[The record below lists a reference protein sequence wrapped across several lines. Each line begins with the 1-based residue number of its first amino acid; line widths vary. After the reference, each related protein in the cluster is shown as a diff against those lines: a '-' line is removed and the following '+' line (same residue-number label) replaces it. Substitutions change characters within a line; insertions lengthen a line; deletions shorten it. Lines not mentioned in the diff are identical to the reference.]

1 MSQYDY
7 IIVGA
12 GSAGC
17 VLANRLSEDKKNR
30 VLLLEAGPE
39 DKGTLIH
46 MPAGVGQLIADG
58 KKFNWRYE
66 TEGEKELGGRR
77 MYWPRGRGLGGSSSI
92 NGMIYIRGHARDY
105 DHWAQLGLK
114 GWSYS
119 DVLPYFK
126 RSENRK
132 KGANDFHGT
141 EGPLAVSPGES
152 TNPLFRAYIEAGR
165 QAGYPYTGDFNGH
178 QQEGFGPYEMTINDG
193 QRWSAASA
201 FLKPVRDREN
211 LTVVTEAMTTRILFE
226 KKRAA
231 GIEYIRNNEKV
242 QSWAAKE
249 VIISGGAINSPQV
262 LMLSGIGPGEYLKK
276 FNIPVVADL
285 PGVGQNLQDHL
296 DAILYNECS
305 QPITLF
311 SQTKPLNMLKTGLE
325 YMFFKKGLGRG
336 QGLEAGAFVKSRSD
350 LETPD
355 LQMHFISAIMY
366 DHARVP
372 SDRHGYSCHICLLR
386 PESKGH
392 IGLKSNDPFEH
403 ALIQANYLTAEN
415 DIKAMR
421 EGVKIVRNVFAQ
433 KAMDPYRGPELQ
445 PGAHI
450 QRDDQIDAWIRKN
463 AETIYHPV
471 GTCKMGTA
479 GDEMAVVDGELK
491 VRGVEGLRVIDASV
505 MPTLVGGNTNAP
517 TIMIAE
523 KASDMILGK
532 AAPEA
537 EHVKIAEDEMASN
550 AA

>member
-7 IIVGA
+7 IIIGA

-17 VLANRLSEDKKNR
+17 VLANRLSEDKNNR

-39 DKGTLIH
+39 DKSTLIH
-46 MPAGVGQLIADG
+46 MPAGVGKMISTVG
-58 KKFNWRYE
+58 KYNWGYE

-77 MYWPRGRGLGGSSSI
+77 MYWPRGKGLGGSSSI

-105 DHWAQLGLK
+105 DHWGQLGLT

-126 RSENRK
+126 RSESRK
-132 KGANDFHGT
+132 KGGDEFHGD
-141 EGPLAVSPGES
+141 EGPLVVSPGES
-152 TNPLFRAYIEAGR
+152 SIPLFRAFIEAGR
-165 QAGYPYTGDFNGH
+165 EAGYPYTDDFNGY

-201 FLKPVRDREN
+201 YLKPVRSREN

-231 GIEYIRNNEKV
+231 GVEYMRKNEKV

-249 VIISGGAINSPQV
+249 VILSGGAINSPQI
-262 LMLSGIGPGEYLKK
+262 LMLSGIGDPEYLKR
-276 FNIPVVADL
+276 FNIPVVADVK
-285 PGVGQNLQDHL
+285 GVGHNLQDHL
-296 DAILYNECS
+296 DAIVYTECT
-305 QPITLF
+305 QPITLY
-311 SQTKPLNMLKTGLE
+311 SQTKLVNMLKTGME
-325 YMFFKKGLGRG
+325 YTFFKKGAGRG
-336 QGLEAGAFVKSRSD
+336 QGLEAGAFVKSRPD
-350 LETPD
+350 LEVPD
-355 LQMHFISAIMY
+355 LQMHFIAAIMY
-366 DHARVP
+366 DHARVNA
-372 SDRHGYSCHICLLR
+372 DRHGFSCHVCLLR
-386 PESKGH
+386 PESKGFV
-392 IGLKSNDPFEH
+392 GLKSNDPFEH
-403 ALIQANYLTAEN
+403 AFIQANYLKEEN
-415 DIKAMR
+415 DLHAMR
-421 EGVKIVRNVFAQ
+421 EGVKIVRKVLAQ
-433 KAMDPYRGPELQ
+433 KSMEPYRGPELQ
-445 PGAHI
+445 PGAYI
-450 QRDDQIDAWIRKN
+450 QSDEDIEEWVRKN
-463 AETIYHPV
+463 SETIYHPV

-479 GDEMAVVDGELK
+479 NDDMAVVDGELK

-532 AAPEA
+532 AAMEPI
-537 EHVKIAEDEMASN
+537 HIKVAEDEVSTS

>member
-1 MSQYDY
+1 MSQYDF
-7 IIVGA
+7 IVVGA

-17 VLANRLSEDKKNR
+17 VLANRLSEDKNNR
-30 VLLLEAGPE
+30 VLLLEAGPS
-39 DKGTLIH
+39 DKSALIH

-58 KKFNWRYE
+58 KKHNWRYE

-105 DHWAQLGLK
+105 DHWAQLGLT

-119 DVLPYFK
+119 DILPYFK
-126 RSENRK
+126 RSEGRK
-132 KGANDFHGT
+132 KGANDYHGD
-141 EGPLAVSPGES
+141 EGPLSVSPGES
-152 TNPLFRAYIEAGR
+152 TNPLFRAFIEAGR

-178 QQEGFGPYEMTINDG
+178 QQEGFGPYELTIRDG
-193 QRWSAASA
+193 VRCSTANA

-211 LTVVTEAMTTRILFE
+211 LTVVTDAMTTRILFE
-226 KKRAA
+226 KRRAA
-231 GIEYIRNNEKV
+231 GIEYMCKNEKV

-249 VIISGGAINSPQV
+249 VIISGGAINSPQI
-262 LMLSGIGPGEYLKK
+262 LMLSGIGPADYLKR
-276 FNIPVVADL
+276 FNIPLVADV

-296 DAILYNECS
+296 DAIVYNECT

-311 SQTKPLNMLKTGLE
+311 SQTKPLNMLKTGME
-325 YMFFKKGLGRG
+325 YTFFRKGLGRG
-336 QGLEAGAFVKSRSD
+336 QGLEAGAFVKSRPD
-350 LETPD
+350 LELPD

-366 DHARVP
+366 DHARVNA
-372 SDRHGYSCHICLLR
+372 DRHGYSCHVCLLR

-403 ALIQANYLTAEN
+403 ALIQANYLTAES
-415 DIKAMR
+415 DLVAMR
-421 EGVKIVRNVFAQ
+421 EGVKIVRDVLGQ

-445 PGAHI
+445 PGAYV
-450 QRDDQIDAWIRKN
+450 QSDEQIDDWVRKN

-471 GTCKMGTA
+471 GTCKMGTENDA
-479 GDEMAVVDGELK
+479 MAVVDGELK
-491 VRGVEGLRVIDASV
+491 VRGVNGLRVVDASV
-505 MPTLVGGNTNAP
+505 MPTLIGGNTNAP

-523 KASDMILGK
+523 KASDMILNK
-532 AAPEA
+532 AAPRA
-537 EHVKIAEDEMASN
+537 EHIAIAEDAAPSN

>member
-17 VLANRLSEDKKNR
+17 VLANRLSEDKNNK

-39 DKGTLIH
+39 DKSTLIH
-46 MPAGVGQLIADG
+46 MPAGVGKMISTVG
-58 KKFNWRYE
+58 KYNWGYE
-66 TEGEKELGGRR
+66 TEGEKQMGGRR
-77 MYWPRGRGLGGSSSI
+77 MYWPRGKGLGGSSSI

-105 DHWAQLGLK
+105 DQWAQLGLK
-114 GWSYS
+114 GWSFA

-126 RSENRK
+126 RSEGRK
-132 KGANDFHGT
+132 KGEDDFHGGD
-141 EGPLAVSPGES
+141 GPLAVSPGES
-152 TNPLFRAYIEAGR
+152 TNPLFRAFIEAGR
-165 QAGYPYTGDFNGH
+165 EAGYPYTDDFNGF

-231 GIEYIRNNEKV
+231 GIEYVRKNEKV

-249 VIISGGAINSPQV
+249 VILSGGAINTPQI
-262 LMLSGIGPGEYLKK
+262 LMLSGIGDPAYLKR
-276 FNIPVVADL
+276 FNIPVVAES

-296 DAILYNECS
+296 DAIVYTECT
-305 QPITLF
+305 QPITLY
-311 SQTKPLNMLKTGLE
+311 SQTKLVNMLKTGMA
-325 YMFFKKGLGRG
+325 YTFFKKGLGRG
-336 QGLEAGAFVKSRSD
+336 QGLEAGAFVKSRPD
-350 LETPD
+350 LEVPD

-366 DHARVP
+366 DHARVNA
-372 SDRHGYSCHICLLR
+372 DRHGYSCHVCLLR
-386 PESKGH
+386 PESKGFV
-392 IGLKSNDPFEH
+392 GLKSNDPFDH
-403 ALIQANYLTAEN
+403 AFIQANYLSSPN
-415 DIKAMR
+415 DLAAMR
-421 EGVKIVRNVFAQ
+421 EGVKIVRKVLGQ
-433 KAMDPYRGPELQ
+433 KAMEPYRGPELQ
-445 PGAHI
+445 PGAYVQSDEDI
-450 QRDDQIDAWIRKN
+450 EEWVRKK

-479 GDEMAVVDGELK
+479 NDETAVVDGELK
-491 VRGVEGLRVIDASV
+491 VRGVEGLRVVDASV
-505 MPTLVGGNTNAP
+505 MPTLIGGNTNAP

-523 KASDMILGK
+523 KASDMILGR
-532 AAPEA
+532 AAPEPA
-537 EHVKIAEDEMASN
+537 NVKVAEDEIASS